1 MATAKSEGK
10 TSLFDVIANEEALWT
25 YQNSLIVITPSCS
38 SNWARAIGAIS
49 SKRINT
55 TVILLDSQT
64 FGANSDSS
72 ETIRDLLQS
81 GIPTH
86 LVQKGDDLESVFPSK
101 LTASHGSHVQNTAA
115 DEEDEA
121 A

>member
-1 MATAKSEGK
+1 M
-10 TSLFDVIANEEALWT
+10 
-25 YQNSLIVITPSCS
+25 
-38 SNWARAIGAIS
+38 S

-72 ETIRDLLQS
+72 ETVRDLLQS

-101 LTASHGSHVQNTAA
+101 LTASHDSHVQNTAA